1 MGDYYSF
8 EQNANTDRAWKYFAP
23 IIGNNFGTAAL
34 MAGLYLRSGMD
45 PYTGCEKYGYPSKP
59 ELKDFAYDRVG
70 FGIGKWKNWIRKQ
83 SLHNFCRVG
92 EESIYDINAQMQFVM
107 DEFSGT
113 TRGPV
118 LRELMDATSVK
129 EAAYLVYDK
138 YLDIKKRSFEKRDI
152 CAELAMDIY
161 DTYGTPDVLKIPVKY
176 VKTEK
181 SGVRV
186 KAQKGKK
193 IPLLRKAL
201 GYLVPGE
208 LYRFISVSDD
218 GREYAVYYND
228 EFGYVKADK
237 VQIVTRMEVVK

>member
-23 IIGNNFGTAAL
+23 IIKNNFGTAAL
-34 MAGLYLRSGMD
+34 IAGLYLRSGMD
-45 PYTGCEKYGYPSKP
+45 PYTGCEKYGYPNKP

-113 TRGPV
+113 TYGPV
-118 LRELMDATSVK
+118 LKELMDATSVK
-129 EAAYLVYDK
+129 EAAYLVYNK
-138 YLDIKKRSFEKRDI
+138 YIDIKKRSFEKRDI

-161 DTYGTPDVLKIPVKY
+161 SIYGGETELRVPVKY
-176 VKTEK
+176 VVANRR
-181 SGVRV
+181 GVRV
-186 KAQKGKK
+186 CGQKGKVV
-193 IPLLRKAL
+193 PFLRRTL
-201 GYLVPGE
+201 GYLDQE
-208 LYRFISVSDD
+208 QLYRFISVSDD
-218 GREYAVYYND
+218 GKEYAVYFGD
-228 EFGYVKADK
+228 EFGYVKSDRTH
-237 VQIVTRMEVVK
+237 IVTRMEVVR